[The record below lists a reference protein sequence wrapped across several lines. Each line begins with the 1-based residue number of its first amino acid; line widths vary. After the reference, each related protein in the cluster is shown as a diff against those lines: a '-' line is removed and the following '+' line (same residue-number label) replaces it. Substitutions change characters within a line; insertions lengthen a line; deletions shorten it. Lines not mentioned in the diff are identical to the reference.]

1 MQNAELIEALRG
13 LVGKKHVLTGD
24 RPTERFR
31 RGFRSGSGG
40 ALCVVQ
46 PGQLL
51 EMWKVLQAC
60 VAADKIVILQAA
72 NTGLTEGSTPKDA
85 YDRDVVLINTRRMDQ
100 IALLHDGAQVVSF
113 PGATLFSL
121 ERLLAPLG
129 RDPHSVIG
137 SSSIGA
143 TVVGGVC
150 NNSGGSLVERGPAY
164 TELSLFAQ
172 IDAQGELRLVNHLGI
187 ELGDT
192 PEEILTRLENGDY
205 DTSPTI
211 GNEKAS
217 ASDYVDVVRQVDAD
231 TPSRYNADK
240 RMLFESSG
248 SAGKLV
254 VFAVRLDTF
263 KKPEAQKTFYIGTNN
278 VDDLTALRRHIL
290 TKFET
295 LPISAEYM
303 ERNLFNISERYGKDT
318 AMMID
323 WLGTDRLPMFFAL
336 KGKIDSWLRGL
347 GPLAN
352 LTDRCMQLLS
362 WITPG
367 ILPKFMLDYRDRF
380 QHHLILKMRDGG
392 IAEAEAL
399 LPEFFA
405 EREAEFTV
413 CNDREAKLAGLHRFA
428 AAGAAVRY
436 MAIHGSEVED
446 ILALDIALRR
456 NDPEWT
462 EKLPP
467 EISDKLVHALYYG
480 HFMCHVMHQDYIVK
494 KGVDVKALKAE
505 MLKILDDRGAEY
517 PSEHN
522 VGHIYTAKPDLA
534 AHYKACDPTN
544 SLNPG
549 IGNMSRARD
558 YALKSSA

>member
-1 MQNAELIEALRG
+1 MDNAALLNDLREI
-13 LVGKKHVLTGD
+13 VGKKYVISGE

-31 RGFRSGSGG
+31 IGFRSGKGP
-40 ALCVVQ
+40 ALCVVR
-46 PGQLL
+46 PGKLIEL
-51 EMWKVLQAC
+51 WKVLQAC
-60 VAADKIVILQAA
+60 VGADKIVILQAA
-72 NTGLTEGSTPKDA
+72 NTGLTEGSTPKND
-85 YDRDVVLINTRRMDQ
+85 YDRDVVIINTLRLDQ
-100 IALLHDGAQVVSF
+100 IALLHEGAEVVSF

-164 TELSLFAQ
+164 TELSMFARVGADGQ
-172 IDAQGELRLVNHLGI
+172 LDLVNHLGI
-187 ELGDT
+187 DLGYT
-192 PEEILTRLENGDY
+192 PEEMLTRLENGDY
-205 DTSPTI
+205 DKTPSK
-211 GNEKAS
+211 GNKKAS

-240 RMLFESSG
+240 RMLFESAG

-263 KKPEAQKTFYIGTNN
+263 EKPPETKTFYIGTND
-278 VDDLTALRRHIL
+278 VDDLTELRRHIL
-290 TKFET
+290 TKFKT

-303 ERNLFNISERYGKDT
+303 ERDLFNVSERYGKDT
-318 AMMID
+318 VMMID

-336 KGKIDSWLRGL
+336 KGKVDSWLRPL

-352 LTDRCMQLLS
+352 LTDRFMQFVS

-367 ILPKFMLDYRDRF
+367 VLPKKMLEYRDRF

-392 IAEAEAL
+392 IAEAEVF
-399 LPEFFA
+399 LPEHFA
-405 EREAEFTV
+405 DREAEFFA
-413 CNDREAKLAGLHRFA
+413 CDAREAKLAGLHRFA

-436 MAIHGSEVED
+436 MAIHRSEVED

-456 NDPEWT
+456 NDRDWV
-462 EKLPP
+462 EKLPK
-467 EISDKLVHALYYG
+467 EITDKLVHSLYYG

-494 KGVDVKALKAE
+494 KGHDPKEVKAA
-505 MLKILDDRGAEY
+505 MLKILDERGAEY

-522 VGHIYTAKPDLA
+522 VGHIYEAKPDLA
-534 AHYKACDPTN
+534 AHYKECDPTN
-544 SLNPG
+544 SFNPG
-549 IGNMSRARD
+549 IGKMSRDKHYGASD
-558 YALKSSA
+558 V

>member
-1 MQNAELIEALRG
+1 MDNAALLKDLREI
-13 LVGKKHVLTGD
+13 VGKKYVITGE
-24 RPTERFR
+24 RSTERFR
-31 RGFRSGSGG
+31 IGFRSGKGG
-40 ALCVVQ
+40 ALCVVR
-46 PGQLL
+46 PGKLL
-51 EMWKVLQAC
+51 ELWKVLQTC

-85 YDRDVVLINTRRMDQ
+85 YDRDVVIINTLRMDQ
-100 IALLHDGAQVVSF
+100 IALLHEGAEVVSF

-164 TELSLFAQ
+164 TELSMFARVGADGQ
-172 IDAQGELRLVNHLGI
+172 LDLVNHLGI
-187 ELGDT
+187 DLGDT
-192 PEEILTRLENGDY
+192 PEEMLTRLENGDY
-205 DTSPTI
+205 DKTPSK
-211 GNEKAS
+211 GNKKAS

-240 RMLFESSG
+240 RMLFESAG

-263 KKPEAQKTFYIGTNN
+263 EKPPETKTFYIGTNE
-278 VDDLTALRRHIL
+278 VDDLTELRRHIL
-290 TKFET
+290 TKFKN

-303 ERNLFNISERYGKDT
+303 ERDLFNVSERYGKDT
-318 AMMID
+318 VMMID

-336 KGKIDSWLRGL
+336 KGKVDSWLRPL

-352 LTDRCMQLLS
+352 LTDRFMQFVS

-367 ILPKFMLDYRDRF
+367 VLPKKMLEYRDRF

-392 IAEAEAL
+392 IAEAEVF
-399 LPEFFA
+399 LPEHFA
-405 EREAEFTV
+405 GREAEFFA
-413 CNDREAKLAGLHRFA
+413 CDAREAKLAGLHRFA

-436 MAIHGSEVED
+436 MAVHRSEVED

-456 NDPEWT
+456 NDRDWV
-462 EKLPP
+462 EKLPK
-467 EISDKLVHALYYG
+467 EITDKLVHSLYYG

-494 KGVDVKALKAE
+494 KGHDPKEVKAA
-505 MLKILDDRGAEY
+505 MLKILDERGAEY

-522 VGHIYTAKPDLA
+522 VGHIYEAKPDLA
-534 AHYKACDPTN
+534 AHYKDCDPTN
-544 SLNPG
+544 SFNPG
-549 IGNMSRARD
+549 IGKMSRDKHYGASD
-558 YALKSSA
+558 V